1 MVNAPTALAT
11 ASLIPYSGEWT
22 KTQAAHL
29 LRRTGFGL
37 RPEEVTQL
45 TGMDVESAVDLL
57 LEDRPLPSLPI
68 NYNFV
73 LDPNVPLGREWNGRP
88 MIAGINVNSYRMQS
102 LRAWVYDNVR
112 KERLSV
118 RERMCEFWT
127 NHFGIAGGAQPQ
139 VRFDFHILLKEFA
152 LGNFKELIKRVT
164 IDKSMLVFLNGNQ
177 NFASSP
183 NENYA
188 RELLELF
195 TVGKGPQIAPEDYTN
210 YTEQDVRAF
219 ARALTGWRTRKLYS
233 TTPGDVP
240 ESYFDANQHDTSD
253 KELSYHFNGD
263 VIRDG
268 GSLEYQQ
275 VIDRIFQ
282 QPAVARYICR
292 KLYRHFVYYKI
303 SDAVEAEII
312 EGMAQIFEENDFEIR
327 PVLRALFAS
336 EHFYSVDNLGPMIKN
351 PFQLVAGKMR
361 TFNHDHQFDDL
372 LLDQK
377 RRLFIYYYYRAAAMD
392 MDYFYPPSVAGWQ
405 AYYQQPGFYRI
416 WINSSTLQER
426 TRFAQTMTSANGV
439 GLGEG
444 GFGNYDYLT
453 WITQIDNATDPN
465 ALIKGIT
472 ELLLPIPLSDGQF
485 ANLKEALIA
494 GLPDFEWTVE
504 YGDHLE
510 NPNDRDIAA
519 SVSAKLRDLFRAIFA
534 MAEFQLV

>member
-188 RELLELF
+188 RELLFQNPTLMP
-195 TVGKGPQIAPEDYTN
+195 TSTI
-210 YTEQDVRAF
+210 
-219 ARALTGWRTRKLYS
+219 LRT
-233 TTPGDVP
+233 
-240 ESYFDANQHDTSD
+240 
-253 KELSYHFNGD
+253 
-263 VIRDG
+263 
-268 GSLEYQQ
+268 
-275 VIDRIFQ
+275 
-282 QPAVARYICR
+282 
-292 KLYRHFVYYKI
+292 
-303 SDAVEAEII
+303 
-312 EGMAQIFEENDFEIR
+312 
-327 PVLRALFAS
+327 
-336 EHFYSVDNLGPMIKN
+336 KN
-351 PFQLVAGKMR
+351 
-361 TFNHDHQFDDL
+361 
-372 LLDQK
+372 
-377 RRLFIYYYYRAAAMD
+377 
-392 MDYFYPPSVAGWQ
+392 
-405 AYYQQPGFYRI
+405 
-416 WINSSTLQER
+416 
-426 TRFAQTMTSANGV
+426 
-439 GLGEG
+439 
-444 GFGNYDYLT
+444 
-453 WITQIDNATDPN
+453 
-465 ALIKGIT
+465 
-472 ELLLPIPLSDGQF
+472 
-485 ANLKEALIA
+485 
-494 GLPDFEWTVE
+494 
-504 YGDHLE
+504 
-510 NPNDRDIAA
+510 
-519 SVSAKLRDLFRAIFA
+519 
-534 MAEFQLV
+534 